1 MTTAT
6 ISVAAGDDDFFEDG
20 GSNISS
26 FSDLLY
32 AGNYSGANSEHL
44 LMRFAVALTAANTI
58 NSATWRLYAPGGT
71 QTGAPQLIAY
81 GDDVD
86 NSADRTGALVNSR
99 TKTTASTAVNI
110 SAGTFNSAGWLEI
123 DVKSIVEEILARG
136 GWSSGNYI
144 GLMLINQLSTSTNE
158 VGIEDLAAAGTNEGE
173 LVIVY
178 DESSGT
184 DIDSALEA
192 ISLTTFAATVALA
205 GAISGTL
212 ESISVSTFQASV
224 ASAYSI
230 SAALEAISLATNAA
244 TVSGIPVP
252 PDIAAYQLVTI
263 GTPDGTA
270 ANRITATGDGDIEAG
285 DIVAWGDIAGIGD
298 VTVYDD
304 VTFEADLFVTSFD
317 VQVWDGAAWGTVGL
331 QTIDTAMALESIS
344 LSTFPA
350 SVTASFNVVAALEAI
365 GVATFQAQVS
375 SSAQIQAALE
385 SISLA
390 TFAATVG
397 GEGSPVGTA
406 PVAII
411 GPVVGPVIRKPYSR
425 VVRSWRKPQ
434 S

>member
-44 LMRFAVALTAANTI
+44 MMRFAVALTAANTI

-99 TKTTASTAVNI
+99 TKTTASTVVNI
-110 SAGTFNSAGWLEI
+110 GSGTFSSAGWLEI

-178 DESSGT
+178 DEATGT
-184 DIDSALEA
+184 DIAGALEA
-192 ISLTTFAATVALA
+192 ISLTTFAAAVALA
-205 GAISGTL
+205 GAISGAL
-212 ESISVSTFQASV
+212 ESISVSTLPATV
-224 ASAYSI
+224 ASANSVA
-230 SAALEAISLATNAA
+230 AALESISVATSAA
-244 TVSGIPVP
+244 TVAGIPVP
-252 PDIAAYQLVTI
+252 PDITTYQLVTI
-263 GTPDGTA
+263 GTPDGAA

-298 VTVYDD
+298 VTVYDNG
-304 VTFEADLFVTSFD
+304 TFDADLFVTSFD

-331 QTIDTAMALESIS
+331 QTVDTSQALESIS
-344 LSTFPA
+344 LTTFPA
-350 SVTASFNVVAALEAI
+350 TIAASFNIAAALEAI
-365 GVATFQAQVS
+365 SVATFQAQVL
-375 SSAQIQAALE
+375 SSAQIQGALE

-390 TFAATVG
+390 TFGATVSG
-397 GEGSPVGTA
+397 SGSPVG
-406 PVAII
+406 VVSGAIV
-411 GPVVGPVIRKPYSR
+411 GPVVAPVIRKPYSR
-425 VVRSWRKPQ
+425 VVRSWRKPRF
-434 S
+434 